1 MVTLKIDRIGDGLQV
16 RIEGAAPEALGF
28 HAAFSACR
36 QASLWSCPSGACAC
50 VDACECEQEGEAVV
64 LRLAPRAGETLSIAG
79 IGECLRYML
88 DNPGRTANR

>member
-16 RIEGAAPEALGF
+16 RIEGAAPEAL
-28 HAAFSACR
+28 
-36 QASLWSCPSGACAC
+36 SLWSCPSGACAC

-88 DNPGRTANR
+88 DNPGRTASR